1 MRHARN
7 ANLASLAFAAA
18 QTVLTFFFSPP
29 PPPPPPPP
37 PLFSSHLTDVGAN
50 RGGYHDQTLATDNN
64 HTSGIRCNA
73 TGSERGGSTSAQ
85 CICASNRCHSS
96 LQLDWHLSWRE
107 RWIRV
112 WKARPAQFVL
122 GDFNSFEYS
131 ANGWLFGGTFG
142 AQIQSGH
149 VVIGVEGDLDW
160 TNFKG
165 SGTGPVNK
173 LGGGVTGTATLS
185 SKVSAISTLRTRI
198 GYAENNWLFYATV
211 GLAVT
216 KATSEYTQTVGFVC
230 GGTTV
235 PCTSKSDL
243 HPGVAAGAGVEY
255 GITQNVSAKLEYL
268 WLGAGATNTL
278 KENMVRA
285 GLNYRFGGIEVNSE
299 LASNRWG
306 DRLSRLTSA

>member
-1 MRHARN
+1 MQPTEEDNVIKRLLMTATTM
-7 ANLASLAFAAA
+7 LAFAATLPA
-18 QTVLTFFFSPP
+18 ASAADLPARNVYAPVTAPLPVYNWTGIYLGVNGGYGFGKQDPLS
-29 PPPPPPPP
+29 
-37 PLFSSHLTDVGAN
+37 LFS
-50 RGGYHDQTLATDNN
+50 
-64 HTSGIRCNA
+64 
-73 TGSERGGSTSAQ
+73 
-85 CICASNRCHSS
+85 
-96 LQLDWHLSWRE
+96 
-107 RWIRV
+107 
-112 WKARPAQFVL
+112 

-160 TNFKG
+160 ANFKG
-165 SGTGPVNK
+165 SGTGPVSK
-173 LGGGVTGTATLS
+173 LGGGITGTATLS

-216 KATSEYTQTVGFVC
+216 KATSEFTQTVGFVC

-285 GLNYRFGGIEVNSE
+285 GLNYRFGGI
-299 LASNRWG
+299 
-306 DRLSRLTSA
+306 